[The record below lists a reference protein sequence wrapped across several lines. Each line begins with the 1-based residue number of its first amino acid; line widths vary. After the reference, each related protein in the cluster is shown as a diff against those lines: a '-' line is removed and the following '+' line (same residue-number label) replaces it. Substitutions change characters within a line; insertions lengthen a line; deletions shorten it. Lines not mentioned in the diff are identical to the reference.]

1 MRLDAAYEM
10 LKVAFPKAIE
20 VSHPEKINQR
30 GLYLYFDGLSV
41 LDQGNDNAH
50 FVLLL
55 ADTTL
60 SSKGDNSVIKGLQEL
75 RRTIFQLGIKEQKSF
90 FKGVKA
96 AVFENDKLFMY
107 AIKLEIKV
115 AI

>member
-1 MRLDAAYEM
+1 MRLDEAHEM
-10 LKVAFPKAIE
+10 LTNAFPKAIE

-30 GLYLYFDGLSV
+30 GLYLYFDGLSP

-60 SSKGDNSVIKGLQEL
+60 STKGDDSVINGLQGL
-75 RRTIFQLGIKEQKSF
+75 RKSIFQLGIKEQKNF